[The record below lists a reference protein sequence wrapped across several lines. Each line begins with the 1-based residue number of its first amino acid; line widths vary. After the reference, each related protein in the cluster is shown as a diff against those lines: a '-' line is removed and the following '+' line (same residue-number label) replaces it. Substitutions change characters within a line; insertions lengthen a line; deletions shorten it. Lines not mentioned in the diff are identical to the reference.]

1 MAFLKCLLYLL
12 ISGICVFL
20 LGRIFPRKWITENSF
35 PFKSFS
41 FEKNGKIYEKIGI
54 KRWKTKLPDASLILY
69 RFIPKLMPKKRL
81 KVGEKEKISVLVK
94 ETCVAETTHFLAA
107 VMGLYCAKIW
117 RGGGLILSL
126 LYFIWNLPFVLIQR
140 YNRPRLM
147 RVCAL
152 T

>member
-69 RFIPKLMPKKRL
+69 RFIPKLMPKKDLKLARKKKFPFLSKRL
-81 KVGEKEKISVLVK
+81 
-94 ETCVAETTHFLAA
+94 A
-107 VMGLYCAKIW
+107 W
-117 RGGGLILSL
+117 RKPHI
-126 LYFIWNLPFVLIQR
+126 F
-140 YNRPRLM
+140 
-147 RVCAL
+147 
-152 T
+152 